1 MKLQVLKRCTV
12 FQTILWLRFFLSVK
26 VTSLTSANF
35 RSVDH
40 GHCTYT
46 VILHYPCSTVTQ
58 LAVEYDLCKSFIV
71 LSILNLDKERK
82 KLSLEME
89 TGF

>member
-1 MKLQVLKRCTV
+1 M
-12 FQTILWLRFFLSVK
+12 FQTILWLGFFLSVK
-26 VTSLTSANF
+26 VTCLTSADF
-35 RSVDH
+35 RSVAH
-40 GHCTYT
+40 GHCAYA
-46 VILHYPCSTVTQ
+46 VIWHYPCSIVTQ

-82 KLSLEME
+82 KLSLETE